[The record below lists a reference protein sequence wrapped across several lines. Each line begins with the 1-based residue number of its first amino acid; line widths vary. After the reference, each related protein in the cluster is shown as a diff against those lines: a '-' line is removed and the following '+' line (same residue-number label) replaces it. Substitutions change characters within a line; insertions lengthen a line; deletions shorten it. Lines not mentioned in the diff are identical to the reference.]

1 MSYDYIH
8 EVLQDGSIE
17 DPSRS
22 ILVRFHHKA
31 FRPAGFDFAFPAHD
45 ILVEVLSE
53 TELGALEI
61 VRSHHR
67 LHGEGFAVENR
78 PWCRGPGRE
87 VVIEERR
94 TGLAAASPARRQADQ
109 PQPEASAG

>member
-1 MSYDYIH
+1 MGYDYIH
-8 EVLQDGSIE
+8 EILQDHAIE
-17 DPSRS
+17 NPARS

-61 VRSHHR
+61 ARCCHR
-67 LHGEGFAVENR
+67 FHGEDFEVECR
-78 PWCRGPGRE
+78 PWRRGPGRE
-87 VVIEERR
+87 VLIEERR
-94 TGLAAASPARRQADQ
+94 IGMDTDSATARRRTDESRA
-109 PQPEASAG
+109 EL